1 MLLAPEEAV
10 AALEEILEQLKS
22 LDSESIESALLKSFA
37 KTLSKKAANSEFTKT
52 KEALQALKEQL
63 LSSSN
68 PQYSPSGKKVIR
80 ELAPEDLESLL

>member
-10 AALEEILEQLKS
+10 PTLEELLEQLKH
-22 LDSESIESALLKSFA
+22 LDTESIESALLKSFA
-37 KTLSKKAANSEFTKT
+37 QTLAKKAANSEFVKT

-68 PQYSPSGKKVIR
+68 PQYSPSGKKVIL
-80 ELAPEDLESLL
+80 ELAPEDLDTLL

>member
-1 MLLAPEEAV
+1 
-10 AALEEILEQLKS
+10 
-22 LDSESIESALLKSFA
+22 
-37 KTLSKKAANSEFTKT
+37 LSKKAANSEFTKT
-52 KEALQALKEQL
+52 MEALQALKEQL